1 MRGSSWYLLL
11 VDMIIR
17 FMFAFISM
25 MQAVGIKNTFR
36 LAWKYPA
43 IFLLPV
49 FTPFT
54 FGSKSS
60 HRCCGPVKIG
70 LHYGLTLLNFAI
82 NVTTTLAFDIKFNSI
97 LSYRMSW
104 LDAVLTYW
112 FLGFVGVLI
121 TALMLTDICGADVC
135 GELREARTIDDLLG
149 NQGSRDIEMTVDR
162 NERPMK
168 HKTSESEDRPQM
180 ID

>member
-1 MRGSSWYLLL
+1 
-11 VDMIIR
+11 
-17 FMFAFISM
+17 M

-36 LAWKYPA
+36 LFWKYPA
-43 IFLLPV
+43 IFILPV

-60 HRCCGPVKIG
+60 HCCRGPAEIR

-82 NVTTTLAFDIKFNSI
+82 NVTTTLAFDIIFNSI

-112 FLGFVGVLI
+112 FLGFVGVSI
-121 TALMLTDICGADVC
+121 TALMLTDICGADFC

-162 NERPMK
+162 IERRMK
-168 HKTSESEDRPQM
+168 HKTSESEDGAQT

>member
-1 MRGSSWYLLL
+1 MRESSWYLLL
-11 VDMIIR
+11 LDTVIR
-17 FMFAFISM
+17 FLFALISM
-25 MQAVGIKNTFR
+25 MQAVGIWNTFR
-36 LAWKYPA
+36 LASKSPA

-60 HRCCGPVKIG
+60 HCCGPSKIR

-82 NVTTTLAFDIKFNSI
+82 NVTRTLAFDIIFNSI
-97 LSYRMSW
+97 LSYGMSW

-121 TALMLTDICGADVC
+121 TALILTDICGADVC

-149 NQGSRDIEMTVDR
+149 NEGSLDTEMNVCG
-162 NERPMK
+162 NERRMK
-168 HKTSESEDRPQM
+168 H
-180 ID
+180 